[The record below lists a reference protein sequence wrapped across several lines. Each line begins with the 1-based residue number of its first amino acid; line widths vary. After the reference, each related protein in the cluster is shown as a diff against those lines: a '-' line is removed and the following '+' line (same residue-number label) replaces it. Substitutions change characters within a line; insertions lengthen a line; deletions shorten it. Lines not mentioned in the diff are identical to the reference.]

1 MNVVTGSGELLDV
14 GRIFGLEG
22 LECARLERERRQSR
36 EFLIGTIDL
45 TEKESSACKQIA
57 YQISNGHKT
66 ALFEKVRFSETVL
79 SRNASSRISLHER
92 QAVRH
97 QVREDVG
104 VEHHDDADD

>member
-1 MNVVTGSGELLDV
+1 MNAVSGSDELLDV
-14 GRIFGLEG
+14 CRIFGLEG
-22 LECARLERERRQSR
+22 LECARSGRERRLSR

-57 YQISNGHKT
+57 YQISNGHKI
-66 ALFEKVRFSETVL
+66 ALFEKVRLSETVL

-92 QAVRH
+92 QPVRH
-97 QVREDVG
+97 QMRKDVG